1 MLDKKITHSIYLIK
15 RKFVK
20 DNNFLQD
27 IENCY
32 HYSVPIPGNT
42 NADVYLKIV
51 PSKYHS
57 WSRLLPTELSG
68 INWNNLRTSSLYGLL
83 LIELNGW
90 VFALTSGFG
99 RYLLHPFAIENRFG
113 FKVVLNSIN
122 PQTIQQLQ
130 KITLSENPKNSIEQM
145 SKGVNLNQFGVDGF
159 TDLISRVKGKSKI
172 ESLGLSLDGE
182 DALKISVDRELD
194 QLPQLLDECRK
205 YYDSSEYK
213 RYFPEID
220 NLAQVKDKEQKFIL
234 NKDLEALL
242 NKEIESAIAGSEYSG
257 SIWASIP
264 EIILDDEFDCF
275 TYKKSKE
282 AFRFYDIELKDIFSE
297 KYFKK
302 GKTVKKDISISSL
315 RNDQIFIRKFNGT
328 TYPKWR
334 ALNCINATIERENE
348 QFIFIEGKW
357 FRASMSYVESLDQK
371 IKGIPHSNFQFKNWP
386 QRLIENKY
394 LKTNPLV
401 SDKKYVVLDTNNIFI
416 EGQSA
421 IEPCDIFTESKQMIH
436 LKRYGSSKVLGH
448 LFNQGYVSG
457 DLLINS
463 IEYRKK
469 FNEKISDDFKVH
481 DIDPSEF
488 TIAYVI
494 GTKYPDSQNF
504 PLFSKITLTKAYD
517 QLRKKGFNV
526 TLDFCTVSP
535 L

>member
-15 RKFVK
+15 KNFIK
-20 DNNFLQD
+20 NNNFLQD
-27 IENCY
+27 IENCH

-51 PSKYHS
+51 PSKHHS
-57 WSRLLPTELSG
+57 WSRLLPSELSG
-68 INWNNLRTSSLYGLL
+68 INWDKLKTSSLYGLL
-83 LIELNGW
+83 LIELKGW
-90 VFALTSGFG
+90 VFALASGFG
-99 RYLLHPFAIENRFG
+99 RYLLHPFSIENRFG
-113 FKVVLNSIN
+113 FKVVLNSID

-130 KITLSENPKNSIEQM
+130 KITLSENPKNSIEQV

-172 ESLGLSLDGE
+172 ENLGLSLDGE
-182 DALKISVDRELD
+182 DALKISVDHELN
-194 QLPQLLDECRK
+194 QLPELLDECRK
-205 YYDSSEYK
+205 YYDLVEYK
-213 RYFPEID
+213 KYFPEID

-234 NKDLEALL
+234 NKELETLL
-242 NKEIESAIAGSEYSG
+242 NKEIEATIAGSELSG
-257 SIWASIP
+257 DIWASIP

-275 TYKKSKE
+275 TYKKSME
-282 AFRFYDIELKDIFSE
+282 ALRFYDIELKDLISE
-297 KYFKK
+297 QYLKK
-302 GKTVKKDISISSL
+302 EKTKKREISISSL
-315 RNDQIFIRKFNGT
+315 RNDQIYIRKANGT

-334 ALNCINATIERENE
+334 ALNCINATIGIGNE
-348 QFIFIEGKW
+348 QFFFIEGKW
-357 FRASMSYVESLDQK
+357 FRASISYVESLDKK
-371 IKGIPHSNFQFKNWP
+371 IKGIPPSNFQFKNWP
-386 QRLIENKY
+386 QQLAEGKY
-394 LKTNPLV
+394 LKTNPLI
-401 SDKKYVVLDTNNIFI
+401 SDQKYIVLDTKNINI

-421 IEPCDIFTESKQMIH
+421 IEPCDIITESKQMIH

-463 IEYRKK
+463 VEYKK
-469 FNEKISDDFKVH
+469 KLNEKVADDFKIH
-481 DIDPSEF
+481 DIDPADF

-494 GTKYPDSQNF
+494 GTKHPESQNF

-526 TLDFCTVSP
+526 TLDFCTVSS